1 VNLLSVL
8 EQNPEKSWQ
17 ALLGQM
23 EVRRDHGGVSDF
35 QVENEPPTTPTTGS
49 KSDDDLTS
57 FKL

>member
-17 ALLGQM
+17 ALLGQL
-23 EVRRDHGGVSDF
+23 EVRRDDGGVSDF
-35 QVENEPPTTPTTGS
+35 QVENEPPTITTTGS